1 MQLDY
6 SDYLIFVDESG
17 DHGLVT
23 IDPEYPVFSLVFVI
37 IKKTDY
43 VEQIVPAFQH
53 LKIKYWGHDQVVFHE
68 NEIRKEKG
76 HFGILRTSADLRS
89 LFISEL
95 SEIIRS
101 IPFQY
106 VASVI
111 RKDKLVQK
119 YSTPFNPYQIGLL
132 FCLEKA
138 VDVLIKNGQES
149 KLCHV
154 LIEGRGAKE
163 DRDLELEFR
172 RICDNQGNWGY
183 KAIDFRRMPL
193 QMFCI
198 DKKSNSSGLQLAD
211 LIARPIALKVLRPDQ
226 SNKTHDIL
234 EKKNAG
240 TKCFP

>member
-1 MQLDY
+1 MIQNF
-6 SDYLIFVDESG
+6 SDYIIFVDESG
-17 DHGLVT
+17 DHGLAT

-43 VEQIVPAFQH
+43 VERIVPAFQS
-53 LKIKYWGHDQVVFHE
+53 LKIKYWGHDQVIFHE

-76 HFGILRTSADLRS
+76 HFGVLRTNSDLRYK
-89 LFISEL
+89 FIEEL
-95 SEIIRS
+95 SAVIKDA
-101 IPFQY
+101 PFQY

-111 RKDKLVQK
+111 RKDRLVQK
-119 YSTPFNPYQIGLL
+119 YVTPFSPYQIGLL

-138 VDVLIKNGQES
+138 MEVILKNGQEN

-154 LIEGRGAKE
+154 LIEGRGSKE

-172 RICDNQGNWGY
+172 RICDNQRKWGY
-183 KAIDFRRMPL
+183 KPTDFGRVPF

-211 LIARPIALKVLRPDQ
+211 LIARPIALKILRPEQ
-226 SNKTHDIL
+226 ANKTHDIL
-234 EKKNAG
+234 KEKNAG